1 MKVAVNFRV
10 DLNKLDISRAYE
22 GQNGSRTVDLTC
34 FISPAE
40 PDQYG
45 QHGGIQ
51 QSTTTEERTAGM
63 KMPYVGNVKAFWSEG
78 VTIVKEAQPAPFTTQ
93 QVAPPK
99 LNAQAPKAEVD
110 FDNDIPF

>member
-1 MKVAVNFRV
+1 MKVAVNFKV
-10 DLNKLDISRAYE
+10 DLNKLDLNRAFA
-22 GQNGSRTVDLTC
+22 GANGSKTIDLTC
-34 FISPAE
+34 FISPEE
-40 PDQYG
+40 PDRFG

-51 QSTTTEERTAGM
+51 QSTTKEERDQGL